1 MFSSFIILLFFRNET
16 YYPLVIAESSLQ
28 VAVLGTGATTEEGRS
43 AIVWVTDM
51 KRADPVNRATVTIF
65 RKSGDADEI
74 GADYKVITTTKTD
87 KNGIGIVSLEEGAS
101 VLHALVEVDERNI
114 YVPHIQASNNLAMDI
129 SDSIILDRRLVKP
142 GETLHIK
149 GYVMENKGGSYVS
162 SDLKDYRLIVSPSM
176 SSSKREED
184 VFELDD
190 FDKDFGSY
198 TYTLRIPTSV
208 PIVPYTIRVAA
219 GTNGN
224 TYYGRPHP
232 FVIADPRQPPVVLT
246 VDAPHWHLPS
256 RSLRIK
262 TQVRSFVGAAVE
274 NAELVFLW
282 SVEGTH
288 YRPSICQS

>member
-1 MFSSFIILLFFRNET
+1 MA
-16 YYPLVIAESSLQ
+16 VI
-28 VAVLGTGATTEEGRS
+28 GTGATTDEGRS

-51 KRADPVNRATVTIF
+51 KRANPVNRASVTIF
-65 RKSGDADEI
+65 RKSGDAEVI
-74 GADYKVITTTKTD
+74 GDDYKVIATTRTNKE
-87 KNGIGIVSLEEGAS
+87 GIGMVSLVEDAS
-101 VLHALVEVDERNI
+101 ELHALVTVDGKNI
-114 YVPHIQASNNLAMDI
+114 YVPHIQTSNNLAMDI

-246 VDAPHWHLPS
+246 VDAPHWHVPS
-256 RSLRIK
+256 RNLKIR

-282 SVEGTH
+282 SIEGTH
-288 YRPSICQS
+288 YQLKTSQRFGVL